1 MNHFITRLI
10 FCFFAENTHIFPEKL
25 FTETLRTI
33 TRADGSRGVR
43 QQRRTRSGFKTKREA
58 MAYYNALDLYTQ
70 QQMRVFKRS
79 PKHYVVCNPLE
90 WLHFYGG

>member
-1 MNHFITRLI
+1 
-10 FCFFAENTHIFPEKL
+10 
-25 FTETLRTI
+25 
-33 TRADGSRGVR
+33 
-43 QQRRTRSGFKTKREA
+43 